1 MFFLQQ
7 RLFLD
12 DYDPWQRRRFMAAG
26 LTRDERQDSQEDG
39 IVAHHCM
46 EIRPAGVDES
56 RNDIPS
62 QVPLFQNT

>member
-1 MFFLQQ
+1 
-7 RLFLD
+7 
-12 DYDPWQRRRFMAAG
+12 MAAG

-46 EIRPAGVDES
+46 AIRPAGVDES